1 LKCTEAAATVAAE
14 AVQVVAEGRW
24 RSVVG
29 RGGDS
34 VRLTCKAVGRRGD
47 SVMARKAKD
56 PNAPIRIGFIGT
68 GGIAQYQM
76 SLLAK
81 IPNVELV
88 AAADV
93 NTQTLEKVQ
102 KDYGFTKLYKDWTK
116 VIAHD
121 DLDAVS
127 VCTPN
132 GMHCAP
138 TVAALKSG
146 KHVLVEKP
154 LAMNAKE
161 GQQMVDAA
169 KKAKK
174 LLQIAFQWR
183 FTHQAQMLRKAFD
196 EGQFGKILYVRCQA
210 MRRRGIPNWGVF
222 GRKELQGGGPMIDIG
237 VHILEAAHY
246 AIGSPKPIAASG
258 QTYTYLG
265 NKKSNTQSMWP
276 NWDYKTYNVEDLA
289 VGFIRFDNGAT
300 LTIESS
306 FVAHMKENECSNIQI
321 MGANGGGT
329 YNPAEIFTDHA
340 GYMMNMTPAFMHNV
354 DGFHFK
360 MQHFIDC
367 IRGQA
372 QCMATGEDGLM
383 VQKMLDGIYQSAAAG
398 KEVVIK

>member
-1 LKCTEAAATVAAE
+1 MAA
-14 AVQVVAEGRW
+14 
-24 RSVVG
+24 
-29 RGGDS
+29 
-34 VRLTCKAVGRRGD
+34 
-47 SVMARKAKD
+47 KAKD

-68 GGIAQYQM
+68 GGIARYQM

-93 NTQTLEKVQ
+93 NEDTLEQVKKEFGIQ
-102 KDYGFTKLYKDWTK
+102 KLYKDWTK
-116 VIAHD
+116 VVAHD

-146 KHVLVEKP
+146 KHVMVEKP

-169 KKAKK
+169 KKSKK

-196 EGQFGKILYVRCQA
+196 DGQFGKILYVRCQA

-265 NKKSNTQSMWP
+265 NKKSDTQSMWP

-306 FVAHMKENECSNIQI
+306 FVAHMKENEFHNIQI
-321 MGANGGGT
+321 MGTEGGGT

-340 GYMMNMTPAFMHNV
+340 GYMMNMTPAFMHSV

-360 MQHFIDC
+360 MQHFVDC
-367 IRGQA
+367 IRGKA
-372 QCMATGEDGLM
+372 KCMATGEDGLM